1 MCANCKLPAA
11 EYTVLL
17 HHTVAVRKE
26 LTHMSSRYSQLTPPG
41 QRAVLPPIYCSYL
54 PSFLCFSIDSVRL
67 QSMHILTS
75 SHGTGRTA
83 DVIRVGVADS
93 TFFFWKIMIVCSC
106 FPCSQHRM
114 LGELK
119 KY

>member
-17 HHTVAVRKE
+17 HHTVAVREE

-41 QRAVLPPIYCSYL
+41 QHAVLPPIYCSYL
-54 PSFLCFSIDSVRL
+54 SSFLCFSIDSLRL

-83 DVIRVGVADS
+83 VVIRVGLRVTEWRWLTARS
-93 TFFFWKIMIVCSC
+93 FFGK
-106 FPCSQHRM
+106 
-114 LGELK
+114 
-119 KY
+119 